1 MTIDEKIEKAAE
13 ENYKSIPWQFVN
25 NQSFHSVHRNAFS
38 AGAEAMKFE
47 MLADMQKLA
56 KALEFYADKL
66 NWRTNS
72 GKIGITPLT
81 NGCDAEIIDRL
92 FTGGKRAR
100 QALAEFNA
108 KYKGEK

>member
-1 MTIDEKIEKAAE
+1 MTIDEKIKQAAE
-13 ENYKSIPWQFVN
+13 EYSINPYTQVDYTLGANFLKS
-25 NQSFHSVHRNAFS
+25 
-38 AGAEAMKFE
+38 E
-47 MLADMQKLA
+47 MLADMQKLVD
-56 KALEFYADKL
+56 ALEFYADKL

-100 QALAEFNA
+100 QALTEFNA

>member
-47 MLADMQKLA
+47 MLADMQKLIV
-56 KALEFYADKL
+56 ALEFYANNSTSVWDC
-66 NWRTNS
+66 NGEHEIEHDS
-72 GKIGITPLT
+72 GK
-81 NGCDAEIIDRL
+81 
-92 FTGGKRAR
+92 AR